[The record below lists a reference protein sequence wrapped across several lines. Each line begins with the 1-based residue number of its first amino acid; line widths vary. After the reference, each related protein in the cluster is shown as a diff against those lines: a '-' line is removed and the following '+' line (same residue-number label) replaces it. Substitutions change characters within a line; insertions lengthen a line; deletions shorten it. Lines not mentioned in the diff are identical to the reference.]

1 MRKNRQLHSRK
12 GDIMQCHHPTGAAT
26 ALATALQHV
35 RKHLC
40 RQIDQLAGQ
49 QDADFATGWTK
60 LVAATEAAFRHEET
74 VMELAHYPGLAIHRA
89 ENARILG
96 ALHHVTPR
104 VDAGDSG
111 VGRAALAALAAIV
124 SSHRYGVI
132 PAPVE
137 PRLHGR
143 KAARQER

>member
-1 MRKNRQLHSRK
+1 MH
-12 GDIMQCHHPTGAAT
+12 CHHSTGPAA

-40 RQIDQLAGQ
+40 RQIDQLAAQ
-49 QDADFATGWTK
+49 PDADFAAGWTK

-104 VDAGDSG
+104 VDGGDSG
-111 VGRAALAALAAIV
+111 VGRDALAALAAIV

-132 PAPVE
+132 IAPVE

-143 KAARQER
+143 KAARHER